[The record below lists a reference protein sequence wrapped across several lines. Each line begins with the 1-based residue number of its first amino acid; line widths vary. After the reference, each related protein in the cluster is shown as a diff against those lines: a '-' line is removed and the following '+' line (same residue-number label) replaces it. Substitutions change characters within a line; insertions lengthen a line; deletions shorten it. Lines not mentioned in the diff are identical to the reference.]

1 VRPCEEY
8 LDLIGQKLDGCLSP
22 EDALR
27 LEAHLAQCPQCR
39 AALEAYTW
47 IDHGLENLTEEP
59 PADLHS
65 RILDAVAAEPKGETT
80 PQLSDDTIRALPV
93 KKRKFFFG
101 PGTAMA
107 AVAAVLVVLVGT
119 GKIPLPGLVT
129 TTSTSSSAAGDTAAR
144 STETATMQQVTGT
157 EFAAAMTGTVVEEA
171 EEEAEEAAMDEEPA
185 AAPAEAALSDEG
197 VAVASDT
204 SSLVFTESI
213 DMAYPMQADDG
224 AAVYLYHPTAGYSTT
239 LLFPEDVDQ
248 SQVYYSI
255 SDENVAQVEDS
266 RVRSV
271 GEGTAVIVLWYDGWT
286 ETLVLDVGTEENADV
301 AASFW
306 YAGFDTQIGDDADLT
321 TVADNFLQADYL
333 AMQSAVWMTD
343 WEVQMWHY
351 ENVTVQA
358 LGGGLVCF
366 SADWRIQVAR
376 DSVWDTLPLAGD
388 RYFVVSAD
396 ADEET
401 CYKYATVYYLL
412 KQDENFDWQLCWQ
425 GSDLP
430 DVTGCVRVGT
440 GTVSQIVE
448 VAEPVTAEEVQQ
460 FLTLDDAAW
469 VEQDDE
475 IICTLPADT
484 NGLEAQLA
492 NYAAVITETN
502 ADQPWVTI
510 FFPGDDPDAAEAA
523 ETEPAEAP

>member
-1 VRPCEEY
+1 MKTCEEY

-27 LEAHLAQCPQCR
+27 LDAHLAQCPQCR

-47 IDHGLENLTEEP
+47 IDRGLENLTEEP

-65 RILDAVAAEPKGETT
+65 RILDAVAAEPKGETA
-80 PQLSDDTIRALPV
+80 PQPDDDTIRALPV

-144 STETATMQQVTGT
+144 STETETMQQVNGT

-171 EEEAEEAAMDEEPA
+171 EEETEEATMEEEPA

-204 SSLVFTESI
+204 SSLAFTESI

-239 LLFPEDVDQ
+239 LIFPEDVDQ

-255 SDENVAQVEDS
+255 SDENVAQVDS
-266 RVRSV
+266 GCVRSV

-306 YAGFDTQIGDDADLT
+306 YAGFDTLLEDDTDLT

-376 DSVWDTLPLAGD
+376 DSAWDTLPLTGD
-388 RYFVVSAD
+388 NYFTVSAD

-425 GSDLP
+425 GSALP

-440 GTVSQIVE
+440 ETVSEIVQ
-448 VAEPVTAEEVQQ
+448 VLEPLSAEELRQ
-460 FLTLDDAAW
+460 FQTLDDAAW
-469 VEQDDE
+469 LEQDDE
-475 IICTLPADT
+475 VICTLPAATANLPDW
-484 NGLEAQLA
+484 LA
-492 NYAAVITETN
+492 NYATESWETGYD
-502 ADQPWVTI
+502 APWVTI
-510 FFPGDDPDAAEAA
+510 YFLGEDTVSMEITEAESAAES
-523 ETEPAEAP
+523 